1 MSVVWDPVPPT
12 TQRSAMSVIW
22 MQDEDPHL
30 QRYRAAAHGAAKDA
44 VIEET
49 YAVDPTHPLCCP
61 LHRGGYANELGY
73 SRNVSGYYS
82 MYSPPCSGCRTGQA
96 ERDE

>member
-1 MSVVWDPVPPT
+1 
-12 TQRSAMSVIW
+12 MSVIW
-22 MQDEDPHL
+22 MQDEDPHM

-73 SRNVSGYYS
+73 SRNASGYYS